1 MTQSTKAP
9 DATGEPLAAP
19 HHRSGVWTSQVGH
32 EENFPVASWL
42 CPPALR
48 PPITAIYH
56 FARTADDIADEGDE
70 STATRLQTLAHYRQ
84 ALDAAL
90 AGQPAPGAWP
100 AVFGPLAQAIAQHA
114 LPPAPLHDLLSAF
127 EQDVIHTAN
136 AHRYADRAELLAYCS
151 LSANPIGRLL
161 LHLYGEGEN
170 ADALAESDAI
180 CSGLQL
186 VNFWQD
192 VSRDVPRLRHYLP
205 LDTLTRHGLHH
216 GDVERA
222 CAGPIGT
229 EQAQALSNALADECA
244 AARALLLAGAPL
256 VRRLPGRV
264 GWELRLVVAGAL
276 RVADQLAAMQHRSWA
291 RRPALA
297 WTDAPAVLGLAWRVG
312 RARTA

>member
-9 DATGEPLAAP
+9 KTPVEPVSV
-19 HHRSGVWTSQVGH
+19 HREQAGVWTAQVGH
-32 EENFPVASWL
+32 DENFPVASWL

-56 FARTADDIADEGDE
+56 FARTADDIADEGE
-70 STATRLQTLAHYRQ
+70 ASAAERLTALAHYRQ

-90 AGQPAPGAWP
+90 GDHGVDGAWP
-100 AVFGPLAQAIAQHA
+100 AVFGPLRHAIRSHA

-127 EQDVIHTAN
+127 EQDVVHTAN

-205 LDTLTRHGLHH
+205 LDTLTRYGLHH

-222 CAGPIGT
+222 CAGPIGA
-229 EQAQALSNALADECA
+229 EQAMALSAALGDECA

-256 VRRLPGRV
+256 VRRLPGRM

-276 RVADQLAAMQHRSWA
+276 RVADQLAAMQYRSWA
-291 RRPALA
+291 QRPALA
-297 WTDAPAVLGLAWRVG
+297 WSDAPAVLGLAWRVG
-312 RARTA
+312 RAGTA

>member
-9 DATGEPLAAP
+9 DTTGEPLAAP
-19 HHRSGVWTSQVGH
+19 RHRPGVWTAQVGH
-32 EENFPVASWL
+32 DENFPVASWL
-42 CPPALR
+42 CPPHLR

-56 FARTADDIADEGDE
+56 FARTADDIADEGLASAAD
-70 STATRLQTLAHYRQ
+70 RLSALAHCRE
-84 ALDAAL
+84 ALDAAF
-90 AGQPAPGAWP
+90 AGRPLTNAWP
-100 AVFGPLAQAIAQHA
+100 AVFGPLAHAIRAHA

-170 ADALAESDAI
+170 SDALAESDAI

-205 LDTLTRHGLHH
+205 LDTLARHGLQH

-222 CAGPIGT
+222 CAGPIAA
-229 EQAQALSNALADECA
+229 EHAQALSGALAEECA
-244 AARALLLAGAPL
+244 AARALLLSGAPL

-276 RVADQLAAMQHRSWA
+276 RVLDRLAANGHRSWA
-291 RRPALA
+291 QRPALR
-297 WTDAPAVLGLAWRVG
+297 WTDAPGVLSLAWRVG
-312 RARTA
+312 RARAA

>member
-1 MTQSTKAP
+1 MTEPTKAP
-9 DATGEPLAAP
+9 KSPVEPLSV
-19 HHRSGVWTSQVGH
+19 HREQAGVWTAQVGH
-32 EENFPVASWL
+32 DENFPVASWL

-56 FARTADDIADEGDE
+56 FARTADDMADEGE
-70 STATRLQTLAHYRQ
+70 ASAAERLTALAHYRQ

-90 AGQPAPGAWP
+90 GGQGVDGAWL
-100 AVFGPLAQAIAQHA
+100 AVFGPLRHAIRSHT

-127 EQDVIHTAN
+127 EQDVVHTAN

-161 LHLYGEGEN
+161 LQLYGEDEN
-170 ADALAESDAI
+170 TEALAESDAI

-192 VSRDVPRLRHYLP
+192 ISRDVPRLRHYLP
-205 LDTLTRHGLHH
+205 LDTLARHGLQHA
-216 GDVERA
+216 DVEHA
-222 CAGPIGT
+222 CARPLPPQQT
-229 EQAQALSNALADECA
+229 QALSAALADECA

-276 RVADQLAAMQHRSWA
+276 RVLDKLAATQYRSWA
-291 RRPALA
+291 QRPALA
-297 WTDAPAVLGLAWRVG
+297 WTDAPAVLGLAWTVG
-312 RARTA
+312 RSRRA